1 MRRTTRRGYTLFE
14 VIIILALLI
23 ILGVAL
29 LPTLSGF
36 YGNSRQRAAA
46 DTIRARLADARA
58 RAMEDGMPYR
68 VAVHQDGTRIRMA
81 PDTDE
86 YLGLPADNPPAFNS
100 KVIED
105 KLEPATAELVLDGG
119 TEAAADA
126 AGWITIVVF
135 KPTGDCR
142 DDRGATVAV
151 KERDFKPILIQVRG
165 VTGSASVTPAPKG
178 GL

>member
-1 MRRTTRRGYTLFE
+1 
-14 VIIILALLI
+14 
-23 ILGVAL
+23 
-29 LPTLSGF
+29 
-36 YGNSRQRAAA
+36 
-46 DTIRARLADARA
+46 
-58 RAMEDGMPYR
+58 MEDGMPYR
-68 VAVHQDGTRIRMA
+68 VAVHADKTRIRMA

-86 YLGLPADNPPAFNS
+86 YLGLPADDPPAFNS

-105 KLEPATAELVLDGG
+105 KLDPATAELVLDGG
-119 TEAAADA
+119 TEATADA

-151 KERDFKPILIQVRG
+151 KERDFKPILVQVRG